1 MSKIN
6 KNNNKYCFSSNIK
19 KTFIELISFIIII
32 TLLLSFASCF
42 FDVYRGPYIF
52 WRQDR
57 SNIEKIEVYT
67 YQFLTSERT
76 LIAEL
81 PKEATDEIIDEISTY
96 QCSETFG
103 DFPREYTK
111 IMLCITYSN
120 GEIELLSLINIG
132 YITPKGEQY
141 ITNYIWDLSAEQ
153 SLYNL
158 ICRYV
163 DPEIIGDFGTAYGY
177 YYGESS
183 ID

>member
-1 MSKIN
+1 M
-6 KNNNKYCFSSNIK
+6 NKYIK
-19 KTFIELISFIIII
+19 LISFVLLFVII
-32 TLLLSFASCF
+32 LSTSSCF

-81 PKEATDEIIDEISTY
+81 PKEATDEIIDEISTF
-96 QCSETFG
+96 QCCETGG
-103 DFPREYTK
+103 DFPREYSR
-111 IMLCITYSN
+111 IMLCITYSD
-120 GEIELLSLINIG
+120 GEVELLSLNNIG
-132 YITPKGEQY
+132 YITSEGIQQIMY
-141 ITNYIWDLSAEQ
+141 YLWDENASK

-158 ICRYV
+158 ICKYV
-163 DPEIIGDFGTAYGY
+163 EPALIGDYQTALGY